1 MEHFVFGL
9 GFGGSAWSWSVA
21 NVKVDQVAQDFHA
34 ECTTTPRHIWVAIG
48 CQEIRGVSSEIPLRS
63 CR

>member
-34 ECTTTPRHIWVAIG
+34 ECTTTRYQSRTRIG
-48 CQEIRGVSSEIPLRS
+48 MSQILVVCLEIPT
-63 CR
+63 